1 MNKIMRLGSIFFT
14 FVLLAFAALKY
25 SAGSSKVALYY
36 AIAGIGFLIV
46 YISYVKKDKSSK

>member
-1 MNKIMRLGSIFFT
+1 MRLGSIFFT
-14 FVLLAFAALKY
+14 FVLLGFAALKY

-46 YISYVKKDKSSK
+46 YLSYVKKDKSSK